1 MMGASKEVTQAK
13 DNRMMTNN
21 DAQDTI
27 IGRWLVVLLFIQKVV
42 VKNQKEEGCE
52 QITSSSMTDEIKG
65 GNLKT

>member
-21 DAQDTI
+21 DVQDTI

-42 VKNQKEEGCE
+42 VKNQKEEGRE
-52 QITSSSMTDEIKG
+52 
-65 GNLKT
+65 